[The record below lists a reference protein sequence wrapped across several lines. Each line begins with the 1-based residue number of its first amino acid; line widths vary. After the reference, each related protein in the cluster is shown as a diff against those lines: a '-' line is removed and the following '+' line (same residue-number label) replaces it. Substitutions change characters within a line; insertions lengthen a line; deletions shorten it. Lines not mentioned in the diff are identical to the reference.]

1 MPEKIENVYIEDE
14 MRTSYIDYAMSVI
27 VGRAL
32 PDVRDGLKP
41 VHRRILYAMLELGLT
56 PDKPFKKCA
65 NVVGEVLGKYHPH
78 GDAAVYDAL
87 VRMAQDFS
95 LRYPLIDG
103 QGNFG
108 SIDGD
113 PPAAYRY
120 TEARLSP
127 FAILMLEDIDKETVD
142 FVPNFD
148 GKLKE
153 PTVLPSKFPNII
165 VNGSS
170 GIAVGMATNIPPH
183 NLKETIDALVFLID
197 NPDAED
203 EKLLEFIKGPD
214 FPTGGIILGKK
225 GIRECYLT
233 GKGKIIL
240 RGKANIEEGAHGHKK
255 IVITE
260 IPYQVNKAQLV
271 EKIAELAREKKIEGI
286 ADLRD
291 ESDRD
296 GIRVVV
302 ELKRNVNEDVV
313 LNLIYK
319 FTPLETSF
327 GVIMLALCDG
337 EPKILTLKEMLSL
350 YLKHREEVTRRK
362 TEFLLKKAEE
372 RAHILEGF
380 KIAIENIDAVINL
393 IKKSKEPK
401 EAKML
406 LIKQFSL
413 SERQAQAILEM
424 RLQNLTKLE
433 RDKIEEEYASLI
445 KDIERYRSILKSKK
459 LLMDIIKN
467 ELLEIKEKYGDERR
481 TVILEKEPE
490 EINVEDLIQRERIN
504 IILTESGFIKRLPVS
519 SIRVQKKGGAGT
531 SLFLYEGD
539 FPKVIFTSDTH
550 ESILF
555 FTNRGKVYCMKGFEV
570 PEGSLQSK
578 GKHITSIL
586 PLQKDEKIVD
596 MISVSEWD
604 ENIYVF
610 FITKMGMIKKTFLKE
625 FKNSGKRGIIGIAL
639 PDEDEIVDVLR
650 IKEGDEIIIVKNNGL
665 GIRIN
670 SDEIR
675 PMGRNAY
682 GVKGI
687 KVEGEEEVVR
697 GTPVREEEEI
707 VLLTSKGFGK
717 RISPKEIRIT
727 HRGGKGIVFQK
738 INEKTGNLTWA
749 KSASLYDNIVI
760 MTKEGNILKI
770 NVSNIKKLKRGASG
784 IKLIKL
790 KEGDFVVDAS
800 VIKKEEE

>member
-1 MPEKIENVYIEDE
+1 
-14 MRTSYIDYAMSVI
+14 
-27 VGRAL
+27 
-32 PDVRDGLKP
+32 
-41 VHRRILYAMLELGLT
+41 
-56 PDKPFKKCA
+56 
-65 NVVGEVLGKYHPH
+65 
-78 GDAAVYDAL
+78 
-87 VRMAQDFS
+87 
-95 LRYPLIDG
+95 
-103 QGNFG
+103 
-108 SIDGD
+108 
-113 PPAAYRY
+113 
-120 TEARLSP
+120 
-127 FAILMLEDIDKETVD
+127 
-142 FVPNFD
+142 
-148 GKLKE
+148 
-153 PTVLPSKFPNII
+153 
-165 VNGSS
+165 
-170 GIAVGMATNIPPH
+170 
-183 NLKETIDALVFLID
+183 
-197 NPDAED
+197 
-203 EKLLEFIKGPD
+203 
-214 FPTGGIILGKK
+214 
-225 GIRECYLT
+225 
-233 GKGKIIL
+233 
-240 RGKANIEEGAHGHKK
+240 
-255 IVITE
+255 
-260 IPYQVNKAQLV
+260 
-271 EKIAELAREKKIEGI
+271 
-286 ADLRD
+286 
-291 ESDRD
+291 
-296 GIRVVV
+296 
-302 ELKRNVNEDVV
+302 
-313 LNLIYK
+313 
-319 FTPLETSF
+319 
-327 GVIMLALCDG
+327 
-337 EPKILTLKEMLSL
+337 
-350 YLKHREEVTRRK
+350 
-362 TEFLLKKAEE
+362 
-372 RAHILEGF
+372 
-380 KIAIENIDAVINL
+380 
-393 IKKSKEPK
+393 
-401 EAKML
+401 
-406 LIKQFSL
+406 
-413 SERQAQAILEM
+413 
-424 RLQNLTKLE
+424 
-433 RDKIEEEYASLI
+433 
-445 KDIERYRSILKSKK
+445 
-459 LLMDIIKN
+459 MDIIKN

-650 IKEGDEIIIVKNNGL
+650 IKEGDEIIIVKSNGL

-697 GTPVREEEEI
+697 GTPVREGEEI

>member
-95 LRYPLIDG
+95 LRYPLIEG

-127 FAILMLEDIDKETVD
+127 FSVLMLEDIDKETVD

-183 NLKETIDALVFLID
+183 NLREVVDALVFLID
-197 NPDAED
+197 NPDVED

-225 GIRECYLT
+225 GIKECYLQ

-240 RGKANIEEGAHGHKK
+240 RGKVNIEEGPHGHKK

-286 ADLRD
+286 LDLRD

-296 GIRVVV
+296 GIRVVI

-313 LNLIYK
+313 LNLLYK

-327 GVIMLALCDG
+327 GVIMLALYNS

-350 YLKHREEVTRRK
+350 YLKHREEVVRRK
-362 TEFLLKKAEE
+362 TEFLLKRAEE

-380 KIAIENIDAVINL
+380 KIAIENIDAIINL

-401 EAKML
+401 EAKTFLM
-406 LIKQFSL
+406 KQFSL
-413 SERQAQAILEM
+413 SEKQAQAILEM

-433 RDKIEEEYASLI
+433 REKIEEEYASLI
-445 KDIERYRSILKSKK
+445 KEIEKYRSILKSKK
-459 LLMDIIKN
+459 LLMEIIKR
-467 ELLEIKEKYGDERR
+467 ELLEIKEKYGDQRR

-490 EINVEDLIQRERIN
+490 EIDVEDLIQREKIN

-519 SIRVQKKGGAGT
+519 SIRVQKKGGTPT

-550 ESILF
+550 ESVLF

-610 FITKMGMIKKTFLKE
+610 FITKMGMIKKTFLNE
-625 FKNSGKRGIIGIAL
+625 FKNAGKRGIIGITL
-639 PDEDEIVDVLR
+639 PQEDEIVDVLK
-650 IKEGDEIIIVKNNGL
+650 IKEKDEIIMVKNNGL

-687 KVEGEEEVVR
+687 KVEEDEEVVR
-697 GTPVREEEEI
+697 GAPIREEEEI
-707 VLLTSKGFGK
+707 VLLTSNGFGK

-727 HRGGKGIVFQK
+727 HRGGKGIVLQK
-738 INEKTGNLTWA
+738 INEKTGKLIWA
-749 KSASLYDNIVI
+749 KSASLEDEIVI
-760 MTKEGNILKI
+760 MTKEGNIVKVKVK
-770 NVSNIKKLKRGASG
+770 NMKKLKRGATG
-784 IKLIKL
+784 VKVLKL
-790 KEGDFVVDAS
+790 KEGDTLVDAS

>member
-1 MPEKIENVYIEDE
+1 MPERIENVYIEDE

-127 FAILMLEDIDKETVD
+127 FSILMLEDIDKETVD

-183 NLKETIDALVFLID
+183 NLKEAIDALVFLID

-225 GIRECYLT
+225 GIKECYLQ

-240 RGKANIEEGAHGHKK
+240 RGKVNIEEGSHGHKK
-255 IVITE
+255 IVIKE
-260 IPYQVNKAQLV
+260 VPYQVNKAQLV
-271 EKIAELAREKKIEGI
+271 ERIAELAREKKIEGI
-286 ADLRD
+286 SDLRD

-296 GIRVVV
+296 GIRVVI

-313 LNLIYK
+313 LNLLYK
-319 FTPLETSF
+319 LTPLETSF

-362 TEFLLKKAEE
+362 TEFLLKRAEE

-380 KIAIENIDAVINL
+380 KIAIANIDAIIDL
-393 IKKSKEPK
+393 IKKSKEAK

-406 LIKQFSL
+406 LIKQFNL
-413 SERQAQAILEM
+413 SEKQAQAILEM
-424 RLQNLTKLE
+424 KLQNLTKLE
-433 RDKIEEEYASLI
+433 REKIEEEYASLI
-445 KDIERYRSILKSKK
+445 KEIEKYRSTLKSRK
-459 LLMDIIKN
+459 LLMDIIKK
-467 ELLEIKEKYGDERR
+467 ELLEIKEKYGDDRR
-481 TVILEKEPE
+481 TVILDKEPE
-490 EINVEDLIQRERIN
+490 EIDIEYLIQRQRIN

-519 SIRVQKKGGAGT
+519 SIRVQRKGGAGT

-550 ESILF
+550 ESVLF
-555 FTNRGKVYCMKGFEV
+555 FTNKGKVYCMKGFEI
-570 PEGSLQSK
+570 PEGTLQSK
-578 GKHITSIL
+578 GKHISSIF
-586 PLQKDEKIVD
+586 PLQKNEKIVD
-596 MISVSEWD
+596 MISAGEWD
-604 ENIYVF
+604 EKSYIF
-610 FITKMGMIKKTFLKE
+610 FITKMGIIKKTLLNE
-625 FKNSGKRGIIGIAL
+625 FKNAGKRGIIGITL
-639 PDEDEIVDVLR
+639 PDEDEIVDVLKV
-650 IKEGDEIIIVKNNGL
+650 KEKDEIIIVKNNGL
-665 GIRIN
+665 GIRVN

-687 KVEGEEEVVR
+687 KVNGEEEVVR
-697 GTPVREEEEI
+697 GAPIKEGEEI
-707 VLLTSKGFGK
+707 VLLTSNGFGK
-717 RISPKEIRIT
+717 RISPEEIRVT
-727 HRGGKGIVFQK
+727 HRGGKGIVLQK
-738 INEKTGNLTWA
+738 INEKTGKLTWA
-749 KSASLYDNIVI
+749 KSASPYDNLVI
-760 MTKEGNILKI
+760 MTKDGNILKI

-800 VIKKEEE
+800 VIKREEE

>member
-350 YLKHREEVTRRK
+350 YLKHREQVTRRK

-650 IKEGDEIIIVKNNGL
+650 IKEGDEIIIVKSNGL

-697 GTPVREEEEI
+697 GTPVREGEEI

>member
-578 GKHITSIL
+578 GKHVTSIL

>member
-1 MPEKIENVYIEDE
+1 MPERIENVYIEDE

-127 FAILMLEDIDKETVD
+127 FSILMLEDIDKETVD

-183 NLKETIDALVFLID
+183 NLKEVVDALVFLID

-214 FPTGGIILGKK
+214 FPTGGIILGKE
-225 GIRECYLT
+225 GIKECYLQ

-240 RGKANIEEGAHGHKK
+240 RGKVNIEEGSHGHKK
-255 IVITE
+255 IVIKE

-271 EKIAELAREKKIEGI
+271 ERIAELAREKKIEGI
-286 ADLRD
+286 SDLRD

-296 GIRVVV
+296 GIRVVI

-313 LNLIYK
+313 LNLLYK
-319 FTPLETSF
+319 LTPLETSF

-362 TEFLLKKAEE
+362 TEFLLKRAEE

-380 KIAIENIDAVINL
+380 KIAIANIDAIIDL
-393 IKKSKEPK
+393 IKKSKEAK

-406 LIKQFSL
+406 LIKQFNL
-413 SERQAQAILEM
+413 SEKQAQAILEM
-424 RLQNLTKLE
+424 KLQNLTKLE
-433 RDKIEEEYASLI
+433 REKIEEEYASLI
-445 KDIERYRSILKSKK
+445 KEIEKYRSTLKSRK
-459 LLMDIIKN
+459 LLMDIIKK
-467 ELLEIKEKYGDERR
+467 ELLEIKEKYGDDRR
-481 TVILEKEPE
+481 TVILDKEPE
-490 EINVEDLIQRERIN
+490 EIDIEDLIQRERIN

-519 SIRVQKKGGAGT
+519 SIRVQRKGGTGT

-550 ESILF
+550 ESVLF
-555 FTNRGKVYCMKGFEV
+555 FTNKGKVYCMKGFEI
-570 PEGSLQSK
+570 PEGTLQSK
-578 GKHITSIL
+578 GKHISSIF
-586 PLQKDEKIVD
+586 PLQKNEKIVD
-596 MISVSEWD
+596 MISAGEWD
-604 ENIYVF
+604 EKSYIF
-610 FITKMGMIKKTFLKE
+610 FITKMGIIKKTLLNE
-625 FKNSGKRGIIGIAL
+625 FKNAGKRGIIGITL
-639 PDEDEIVDVLR
+639 PDEDEIVDVLKV
-650 IKEGDEIIIVKNNGL
+650 KEKDEIIIVKNNGL
-665 GIRIN
+665 GIRVN

-687 KVEGEEEVVR
+687 KVNGEEEVVR
-697 GTPVREEEEI
+697 GAPVKEGEEI
-707 VLLTSKGFGK
+707 VLLTSNGFGK
-717 RISPKEIRIT
+717 RISPEEIRVT
-727 HRGGKGIVFQK
+727 HRGGKGIVLQK
-738 INEKTGNLTWA
+738 INEKTGKLTWA
-749 KSASLYDNIVI
+749 KSASPYDNLVI
-760 MTKEGNILKI
+760 MTKDGNILKI

-800 VIKKEEE
+800 VIKREEE

>member
-1 MPEKIENVYIEDE
+1 MPERIENVYIEDE

-127 FAILMLEDIDKETVD
+127 FSILMLEDIDKETVD

-183 NLKETIDALVFLID
+183 NLKEAIDALVFLID

-214 FPTGGIILGKK
+214 FPTGGIILGKE
-225 GIRECYLT
+225 GIKECYLQ

-240 RGKANIEEGAHGHKK
+240 RGKVNIEEGSHGHKK
-255 IVITE
+255 IVIKE
-260 IPYQVNKAQLV
+260 VPYQVNKAQLV
-271 EKIAELAREKKIEGI
+271 ERIAELAREKKIEGI
-286 ADLRD
+286 SDLRD

-296 GIRVVV
+296 GIRVVI

-313 LNLIYK
+313 LNLLYK
-319 FTPLETSF
+319 LTPLETSF

-362 TEFLLKKAEE
+362 TEFLLKRAEE

-380 KIAIENIDAVINL
+380 KIAIANIDAIIDL
-393 IKKSKEPK
+393 IKKSKEVK

-406 LIKQFSL
+406 LIKQFNL
-413 SERQAQAILEM
+413 SEKQAQAILEM
-424 RLQNLTKLE
+424 KLQNLTKLE
-433 RDKIEEEYASLI
+433 REKIEEEYASLI
-445 KDIERYRSILKSKK
+445 KEIEKYRSTLKSRK
-459 LLMDIIKN
+459 LLMDIIKK
-467 ELLEIKEKYGDERR
+467 ELLEIKEKYGDDRR
-481 TVILEKEPE
+481 TVILDKEPE
-490 EINVEDLIQRERIN
+490 EIDIEYLIQRQRIN

-519 SIRVQKKGGAGT
+519 SIRVQRKGGAGT

-550 ESILF
+550 ESVLF
-555 FTNRGKVYCMKGFEV
+555 FTNKGKVYCMKGFEI
-570 PEGSLQSK
+570 PEGTLQSK
-578 GKHITSIL
+578 GKHISSIF
-586 PLQKDEKIVD
+586 PLQKNEKIVD
-596 MISVSEWD
+596 MISAGEWD
-604 ENIYVF
+604 EKSYVF
-610 FITKMGMIKKTFLKE
+610 FITKMGIIKKTLLNE
-625 FKNSGKRGIIGIAL
+625 FKNAGKRGIIGITL
-639 PDEDEIVDVLR
+639 PDEDEIVDVLKV
-650 IKEGDEIIIVKNNGL
+650 KEKDEIIIVKNNGL
-665 GIRIN
+665 GIRVN

-687 KVEGEEEVVR
+687 KVNGEEEVVR
-697 GTPVREEEEI
+697 GAPVKEGEEI
-707 VLLTSKGFGK
+707 VLLTSNGFGK
-717 RISPKEIRIT
+717 RISPEEIRVT
-727 HRGGKGIVFQK
+727 HRGGKGIVLQK
-738 INEKTGNLTWA
+738 INEKTGKLTWA
-749 KSASLYDNIVI
+749 KSASPYDNLVI
-760 MTKEGNILKI
+760 MTKDGNILKI

-800 VIKKEEE
+800 VIKREEE

>member
-433 RDKIEEEYASLI
+433 RDKIEEEYVSLI

-578 GKHITSIL
+578 GKHVTSIL